1 MLVLSRKS
9 GERLTIGDSVVIT
22 VVRVNGGQ
30 VRLGIEAPRSLAV
43 LREEL
48 TCANPPAIPL
58 VHRDFDPAQTLHNC

>member
-30 VRLGIEAPRSLAV
+30 VRLGIEAPKSLTV

-48 TCANPPAIPL
+48 TCANRPAMPL
-58 VHRDFDPAQTLHNC
+58 ASRAFEPAQTLRNC